1 MKLDDAGEWDLLRCR
16 EQGLGRWKAHFSEGR
31 LLRAFVSRLPGS
43 HQNLHAAPPSGRSSR
58 LRAGGSLTNVACQ
71 TLELAVKCHL
81 GIFIAFK
88 NIYSRSLFYQYSD
101 RVKDNYLR
109 NIVKMFGERT
119 VCLAFEISYVFTV
132 FKDVLQL
139 KQVLTVNL
147 GVFYKYMV
155 PHCILLLTL

>member
-1 MKLDDAGEWDLLRCR
+1 M
-16 EQGLGRWKAHFSEGR
+16 
-31 LLRAFVSRLPGS
+31 
-43 HQNLHAAPPSGRSSR
+43 
-58 LRAGGSLTNVACQ
+58 
-71 TLELAVKCHL
+71 VKCHL

-109 NIVKMFGERT
+109 NTVKMFGECT
-119 VCLAFEISYVFTV
+119 VLLLKLTSYVFTV
-132 FKDVLQL
+132 FKDILQL

-155 PHCILLLTL
+155 PQCILLLTL